1 MALATTQKGSSS
13 AAEYVAKMKTLAD
26 EMASAGK
33 KLDDEE
39 LISYILAGL
48 DYEYNSLVS
57 SIAARVEP
65 VTLDDMYSQLLAFE
79 TRLELQNGAQTHA
92 AGLSVPPPHASVNS
106 ASRGRGG
113 FSRGR
118 GGRNSRGSFGAGGRG
133 RGDPSKPRNK
143 FPPCQLCGKTNHPV
157 FKCFKRF
164 DPSYMGDERSPNAVT
179 SYGVDYNWY
188 ADSGATDHVTE
199 ELDKLAVRD
208 AYNGPDQIFT
218 ASGSCMCIKHIG
230 QSIIHTPY
238 RDLQLNHILHVPQSS
253 KNLASV
259 HHLTSDNNVFFELY
273 PDFFL
278 IKDRESRKTLL
289 QCKSRGGLYPLPCSP
304 PAASAKQVLNVSK
317 IPTSR

>member
-1 MALATTQKGSSS
+1 M
-13 AAEYVAKMKTLAD
+13 
-26 EMASAGK
+26 
-33 KLDDEE
+33 
-39 LISYILAGL
+39 
-48 DYEYNSLVS
+48 
-57 SIAARVEP
+57 
-65 VTLDDMYSQLLAFE
+65 
-79 TRLELQNGAQTHA
+79 
-92 AGLSVPPPHASVNS
+92 PPPHASVNS

-133 RGDPSKPRNK
+133 RGDSSKPGNK

-164 DPSYMGDERSPNAVT
+164 DPSYMGEGRSANAVT
-179 SYGVDYNWY
+179 SYGVDSNWY
-188 ADSGATDHVTE
+188 ADSGATDHVTG

-218 ASGSCMCIKHIG
+218 ASGSGMRIKHIG
-230 QSIIHTPY
+230 QSIIRTPY

-259 HHLTSDNNVFFELY
+259 HRITSDNNVFFELH
-273 PDFFL
+273 PDFFF

-289 QCKSRGGLYPLPCSP
+289 QGKSRGGLYPLPCSP

-317 IPTSR
+317 IPTSRWHARLGHSSLATVRFVLSKNNLLFVRDSSQQIVCDACQ